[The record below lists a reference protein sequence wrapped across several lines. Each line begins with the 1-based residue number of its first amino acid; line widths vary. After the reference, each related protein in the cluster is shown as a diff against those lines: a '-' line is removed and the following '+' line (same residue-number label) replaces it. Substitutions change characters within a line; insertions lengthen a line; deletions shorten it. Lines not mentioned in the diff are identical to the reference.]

1 MNGEGNHVG
10 HTGRVYGKARLSNRA
25 LRHHATPRGPRMRS
39 ECLLQRFRPYLAP
52 KSPSRPPEA
61 QIEEELVVLNAR
73 PRWTVGSAIGK
84 FTTQNPAVYH
94 PQADKISISLPG
106 PLPVRSSLA
115 GTIQPFALP
124 NIAGS
129 VEGLQ
134 GAALRT
140 RGGAGARLQAGAR
153 VCNVGSAWR
162 AAVAGSS
169 RWRRGCRPG
178 WPAAPVRGARSHADS
193 HLAAESATAGQSV
206 RRIPA
211 PTGHSARSPA
221 TSISVLS
228 TAPRGPGTLRAQ
240 RHARGRP
247 HHGPF

>member
-1 MNGEGNHVG
+1 
-10 HTGRVYGKARLSNRA
+10 
-25 LRHHATPRGPRMRS
+25 MRS

-61 QIEEELVVLNAR
+61 QIEEELVVLNDR

-106 PLPVRSSLA
+106 PLPVRSSFA
-115 GTIQPFALP
+115 GNHSTIRPSEHRTAS
-124 NIAGS
+124 AS

-140 RGGAGARLQAGAR
+140 RGGAGARLQARAR

-178 WPAAPVRGARSHADS
+178 WPAALVRSARSHADS

-206 RRIPA
+206 RRIQA
-211 PTGHSARSPA
+211 PTENSARSPA
-221 TSISVLS
+221 TSTSVSS
-228 TAPRGPGTLRAQ
+228 TAPRGPGTLGSQ
-240 RHARGRP
+240 RHAWGRP
-247 HHGPF
+247 NHISSSIH

>member
-1 MNGEGNHVG
+1 
-10 HTGRVYGKARLSNRA
+10 
-25 LRHHATPRGPRMRS
+25 MRS

-106 PLPVRSSLA
+106 PLPVRSSFA
-115 GTIQPFALP
+115 GNHSTIRPSEHRTAS
-124 NIAGS
+124 AS

-178 WPAAPVRGARSHADS
+178 WPAALVRSARSHADS

-206 RRIPA
+206 RRIQA

-221 TSISVLS
+221 TSTSVSS
-228 TAPRGPGTLRAQ
+228 TAPRGAGTLGAQ
-240 RHARGRP
+240 RHARGRL
-247 HHGPF
+247 HYISSSVQ

>member
-1 MNGEGNHVG
+1 
-10 HTGRVYGKARLSNRA
+10 
-25 LRHHATPRGPRMRS
+25 MRS

-106 PLPVRSSLA
+106 PLPVRSSFA
-115 GTIQPFALP
+115 GNHSTFALP
-124 NIAGS
+124 NIALRVRVLKGCRARPCAR
-129 VEGLQ
+129 
-134 GAALRT
+134 AAER
-140 RGGAGARLQAGAR
+140 ARACRRAP
-153 VCNVGSAWR
+153 GSAISAWPP
-162 AAVAGSS
+162 AVAGSS

-178 WPAAPVRGARSHADS
+178 WPAALVRSDRSHADS

-206 RRIPA
+206 RRIQA

-221 TSISVLS
+221 TLTSVSS
-228 TAPRGPGTLRAQ
+228 TAPRGAGTLGAQ
-240 RHARGRP
+240 RHARGRL
-247 HHGPF
+247 HYISSSVQ

>member
-1 MNGEGNHVG
+1 MLAK
-10 HTGRVYGKARLSNRA
+10 RDS
-25 LRHHATPRGPRMRS
+25 ATPRGPRMRS

-73 PRWTVGSAIGK
+73 PCWTVARQSVNLPLRIRL
-84 FTTQNPAVYH
+84 FTTHKLTKSRFPSRVLCPSDH
-94 PQADKISISLPG
+94 PS
-106 PLPVRSSLA
+106 RE
-115 GTIQPFALP
+115 TIQPFALP

-153 VCNVGSAWR
+153 VCNVGSAWPP
-162 AAVAGSS
+162 AVAGSS

-178 WPAAPVRGARSHADS
+178 WPAALVRSARSHADS
-193 HLAAESATAGQSV
+193 HLAAESATAGQCV
-206 RRIPA
+206 RRI
-211 PTGHSARSPA
+211 
-221 TSISVLS
+221 
-228 TAPRGPGTLRAQ
+228 
-240 RHARGRP
+240 
-247 HHGPF
+247 

>member
-1 MNGEGNHVG
+1 MPVLAGQW
-10 HTGRVYGKARLSNRA
+10 ARQSVNLP
-25 LRHHATPRGPRMRS
+25 LRIRLFTTHKLTKS
-39 ECLLQRFRPYLAP
+39 RF
-52 KSPSRPPEA
+52 PSR
-61 QIEEELVVLNAR
+61 VLC
-73 PRWTVGSAIGK
+73 PSD
-84 FTTQNPAVYH
+84 H
-94 PQADKISISLPG
+94 PS
-106 PLPVRSSLA
+106 RE
-115 GTIQPFALP
+115 TIQPFALP

-206 RRIPA
+206 RRIQA
-211 PTGHSARSPA
+211 PTGHSARWLQNSQQRCYLQPHVVQGLSALSVMLGADRTTARSDYRPA
-221 TSISVLS
+221 DTTRRATRSC
-228 TAPRGPGTLRAQ
+228 AP
-240 RHARGRP
+240 HS
-247 HHGPF
+247 

>member
-1 MNGEGNHVG
+1 
-10 HTGRVYGKARLSNRA
+10 
-25 LRHHATPRGPRMRS
+25 MRS

-106 PLPVRSSLA
+106 PLPVRSSFA

-206 RRIPA
+206 RRIQA

-221 TSISVLS
+221 TSTLVSS
-228 TAPRGPGTLRAQ
+228 TAPRGAGTLGAQ
-240 RHARGRP
+240 RHALGRL
-247 HHGPF
+247 HYISSSVQ

>member
-1 MNGEGNHVG
+1 MPVLAGQW
-10 HTGRVYGKARLSNRA
+10 ARQSVNLP
-25 LRHHATPRGPRMRS
+25 LRIRLFTTHKLTKS
-39 ECLLQRFRPYLAP
+39 RF
-52 KSPSRPPEA
+52 PSR
-61 QIEEELVVLNAR
+61 VLC
-73 PRWTVGSAIGK
+73 PSD
-84 FTTQNPAVYH
+84 H
-94 PQADKISISLPG
+94 PS
-106 PLPVRSSLA
+106 RE
-115 GTIQPFALP
+115 TIQPFALP

-206 RRIPA
+206 RRIQA
-211 PTGHSARSPA
+211 PTGRYARSPA
-221 TSISVLS
+221 TSTSVSS
-228 TAPRGPGTLRAQ
+228 TAPRGAGTLGAQ

-247 HHGPF
+247 NHVKSSRSARPTPHAGRPGPAPPIPERAP

>member
-1 MNGEGNHVG
+1 
-10 HTGRVYGKARLSNRA
+10 
-25 LRHHATPRGPRMRS
+25 MRS

-106 PLPVRSSLA
+106 PLPVRSSFA
-115 GTIQPFALP
+115 GNHSTIRPSEHRTAS
-124 NIAGS
+124 AS

-206 RRIPA
+206 RRIQP
-211 PTGHSARSPA
+211 PTGHSARWRQTA
-221 TSISVLS
+221 TEVLS
-228 TAPRGPGTLRAQ
+228 TAPRGPGTLHAQ

>member
-1 MNGEGNHVG
+1 MPVLAGQW
-10 HTGRVYGKARLSNRA
+10 ARQSVNLP
-25 LRHHATPRGPRMRS
+25 LRIRLFTTHKLTKS
-39 ECLLQRFRPYLAP
+39 RF
-52 KSPSRPPEA
+52 PSR
-61 QIEEELVVLNAR
+61 VLC
-73 PRWTVGSAIGK
+73 PSD
-84 FTTQNPAVYH
+84 H
-94 PQADKISISLPG
+94 PS
-106 PLPVRSSLA
+106 RE
-115 GTIQPFALP
+115 TIQPFALP

-178 WPAAPVRGARSHADS
+178 WPAALVRSARSHADS
-193 HLAAESATAGQSV
+193 HLAAESATAGRSV
-206 RRIPA
+206 RRIQA

-221 TSISVLS
+221 TSTSVSS
-228 TAPRGPGTLRAQ
+228 TAPRGAGTLGAQ
-240 RHARGRP
+240 RHARGRL
-247 HHGPF
+247 HYISSSVQ

>member
-1 MNGEGNHVG
+1 
-10 HTGRVYGKARLSNRA
+10 
-25 LRHHATPRGPRMRS
+25 MRS

-106 PLPVRSSLA
+106 PLPVRSSFA
-115 GTIQPFALP
+115 GNHSFALP

-153 VCNVGSAWR
+153 VCNVGSAWC

-169 RWRRGCRPG
+169 RWLRGCRPG
-178 WPAAPVRGARSHADS
+178 WPAALVRSARSHADS
-193 HLAAESATAGQSV
+193 HLAAESATAGRSV
-206 RRIPA
+206 RRIQA
-211 PTGHSARSPA
+211 PTEDCARWRQTA
-221 TSISVLS
+221 TEVFS
-228 TAPRGPGTLRAQ
+228 TAPRGAGTLGAQ
-240 RHARGRP
+240 RHSRGRL
-247 HHGPF
+247 HYISSSVQ

>member
-1 MNGEGNHVG
+1 
-10 HTGRVYGKARLSNRA
+10 
-25 LRHHATPRGPRMRS
+25 MRS

-106 PLPVRSSLA
+106 PLPVRSSFA
-115 GTIQPFALP
+115 GNHSTIRPSEHRTAS
-124 NIAGS
+124 AS

-153 VCNVGSAWR
+153 VCNQCLAT
-162 AAVAGSS
+162 
-169 RWRRGCRPG
+169 RRGRLK
-178 WPAAPVRGARSHADS
+178 S
-193 HLAAESATAGQSV
+193 LAARLQ
-206 RRIPA
+206 
-211 PTGHSARSPA
+211 ARLASC
-221 TSISVLS
+221 
-228 TAPRGPGTLRAQ
+228 PRPQRPVSRGLPSRSRVCNSWPMRAQDSGPHRALRAFSSNINIGFIYCPTWCRDSRRSASCSGQ
-240 RHARGRP
+240 P

>member
-1 MNGEGNHVG
+1 MP
-10 HTGRVYGKARLSNRA
+10 S
-25 LRHHATPRGPRMRS
+25 
-39 ECLLQRFRPYLAP
+39 QRFRPYLAP

-106 PLPVRSSLA
+106 PLPVRSSFA
-115 GTIQPFALP
+115 GNHSTIRPSEHRTAS
-124 NIAGS
+124 AS

-169 RWRRGCRPG
+169 RWRRGCRPPGQLASLAG

-206 RRIPA
+206 RRIQA
-211 PTGHSARSPA
+211 PTGHAVPMFYVRN
-221 TSISVLS
+221 SIICI
-228 TAPRGPGTLRAQ
+228 LR
-240 RHARGRP
+240 P
-247 HHGPF
+247 CCEITV

>member
-1 MNGEGNHVG
+1 
-10 HTGRVYGKARLSNRA
+10 
-25 LRHHATPRGPRMRS
+25 MRS

-106 PLPVRSSLA
+106 PLPVRSSFA

-178 WPAAPVRGARSHADS
+178 WPAALVRSARSHADS

-206 RRIPA
+206 RRIQP
-211 PTGHSARSPA
+211 PTGHSARWRQTA
-221 TSISVLS
+221 TEVLS
-228 TAPRGPGTLRAQ
+228 TAPRGPGTLGAQ

>member
-1 MNGEGNHVG
+1 
-10 HTGRVYGKARLSNRA
+10 
-25 LRHHATPRGPRMRS
+25 MRS

-106 PLPVRSSLA
+106 PLPVRSSFA
-115 GTIQPFALP
+115 GTIQPFTLP

-169 RWRRGCRPG
+169 RWWRGCRTG

-206 RRIPA
+206 RRIQP
-211 PTGHSARSPA
+211 PTGHSARLRQTA
-221 TSISVLS
+221 TEVLS
-228 TAPRGPGTLRAQ
+228 TAPRGPGTLHAQ

>member
-1 MNGEGNHVG
+1 MPVLAGQW
-10 HTGRVYGKARLSNRA
+10 ARQSVNLP
-25 LRHHATPRGPRMRS
+25 LRIRLFTTHKLTKS
-39 ECLLQRFRPYLAP
+39 RF
-52 KSPSRPPEA
+52 PSR
-61 QIEEELVVLNAR
+61 VLCPSDHPSRETIR
-73 PRWTVGSAIGK
+73 PSEHRTASAS
-84 FTTQNPAVYH
+84 A
-94 PQADKISISLPG
+94 
-106 PLPVRSSLA
+106 
-115 GTIQPFALP
+115 
-124 NIAGS
+124 S

-153 VCNVGSAWR
+153 VCNVGSAWC

-178 WPAAPVRGARSHADS
+178 WPAALVRSARSHADS

-206 RRIPA
+206 RRIQP
-211 PTGHSARSPA
+211 PTGHSARWRQTA
-221 TSISVLS
+221 TEVLS
-228 TAPRGPGTLRAQ
+228 TAPRGPGTLHAQ

>member
-1 MNGEGNHVG
+1 
-10 HTGRVYGKARLSNRA
+10 
-25 LRHHATPRGPRMRS
+25 MRS

-106 PLPVRSSLA
+106 PLPVRSSRE
-115 GTIQPFALP
+115 TIQPFALP

-178 WPAAPVRGARSHADS
+178 WPAALVRSARSHADS

-206 RRIPA
+206 RRTRIQA
-211 PTGHSARSPA
+211 PTGHSARWHQTVSE
-221 TSISVLS
+221 VFS
-228 TAPRGPGTLRAQ
+228 TAPRSPGTLGAQ

>member
-1 MNGEGNHVG
+1 
-10 HTGRVYGKARLSNRA
+10 
-25 LRHHATPRGPRMRS
+25 MRS

-106 PLPVRSSLA
+106 PLPVRSSFA
-115 GTIQPFALP
+115 GNHSTIRPSEHRTAS
-124 NIAGS
+124 AS

-169 RWRRGCRPG
+169 RWWRGCRTG
-178 WPAAPVRGARSHADS
+178 WPAALVRSARSHADS

-206 RRIPA
+206 RRIQP
-211 PTGHSARSPA
+211 PTGHSARWRQTA
-221 TSISVLS
+221 TEVFS
-228 TAPRGPGTLRAQ
+228 TAPRGAGTLGAQ
-240 RHARGRP
+240 RHSRGRL
-247 HHGPF
+247 HYISSSVQ

>member
-1 MNGEGNHVG
+1 
-10 HTGRVYGKARLSNRA
+10 
-25 LRHHATPRGPRMRS
+25 MRS

-106 PLPVRSSLA
+106 PLPVRSSFA

-124 NIAGS
+124 NIAVS

-178 WPAAPVRGARSHADS
+178 WPAALVRSARSHADS
-193 HLAAESATAGQSV
+193 HLAAESATAGQCV
-206 RRIPA
+206 RRIQT
-211 PTGHSARSPA
+211 PTGP
-221 TSISVLS
+221 SITFLS
-228 TAPRGPGTLRAQ
+228 ER
-240 RHARGRP
+240 
-247 HHGPF
+247 

>member
-1 MNGEGNHVG
+1 
-10 HTGRVYGKARLSNRA
+10 
-25 LRHHATPRGPRMRS
+25 MRS

-106 PLPVRSSLA
+106 PLPVRSSFA

-124 NIAGS
+124 NIAVLKGCRARPCAR
-129 VEGLQ
+129 
-134 GAALRT
+134 AAER
-140 RGGAGARLQAGAR
+140 ARACRRAP
-153 VCNVGSAWR
+153 GSAISAWPP
-162 AAVAGSS
+162 AVAGSS

-178 WPAAPVRGARSHADS
+178 WPAALVRRARSHADS

-206 RRIPA
+206 RRIQP
-211 PTGHSARSPA
+211 PTGHSARWRQTA
-221 TSISVLS
+221 TEVLS

>member
-1 MNGEGNHVG
+1 
-10 HTGRVYGKARLSNRA
+10 
-25 LRHHATPRGPRMRS
+25 MRS

-106 PLPVRSSLA
+106 PLPVRSSFA

-153 VCNVGSAWR
+153 VCNQCLAT
-162 AAVAGSS
+162 
-169 RWRRGCRPG
+169 RRGRLK
-178 WPAAPVRGARSHADS
+178 S
-193 HLAAESATAGQSV
+193 LAARLQARLASCPRPQRPVSRGLPSRSRVCNSWPISAQDSGPHRALRAFSGNKNRGVIYCPTWCRDSRRSASCSGQ
-206 RRIPA
+206 
-211 PTGHSARSPA
+211 
-221 TSISVLS
+221 
-228 TAPRGPGTLRAQ
+228 TAPHLVLGTMTHRATRSCAPQ
-240 RHARGRP
+240 A
-247 HHGPF
+247 

>member
-1 MNGEGNHVG
+1 
-10 HTGRVYGKARLSNRA
+10 
-25 LRHHATPRGPRMRS
+25 MRS

-106 PLPVRSSLA
+106 PLPVRSSFA

-178 WPAAPVRGARSHADS
+178 WPAAPVRGARSHVDS
-193 HLAAESATAGQSV
+193 HLAAESATAGQCV
-206 RRIPA
+206 RRIQA
-211 PTGHSARSPA
+211 PTERSARSPA
-221 TSISVLS
+221 TSTSVSS
-228 TAPRGPGTLRAQ
+228 TAPRGAGTLRAQ
-240 RHARGRP
+240 RHARSRP
-247 HHGPF
+247 HHGSFSLFCRPTPHAGRPGPAPPIPERAP